1 MCILFSSL
9 ANLVGSFAT
18 SRTWVQILLQKK
30 KKKDIKTM
38 QFSRYKKRDWKI
50 KLAYL
55 PRKIKPIKYN
65 KDQIKSNLNE
75 ASKRKK
81 YKSTHKLKVTK
92 KFLSKKGGKKEEEE
106 EIEKRKSDIYAMF
119 AKRVKGK

>member
-1 MCILFSSL
+1 
-9 ANLVGSFAT
+9 
-18 SRTWVQILLQKK
+18 
-30 KKKDIKTM
+30 M

-55 PRKIKPIKYN
+55 PRKIKPTKYN

-92 KFLSKKGGKKEEEE
+92 KFLSKKGEKKKKKKKKLRKESLIYVQCSQKEWKENKK
-106 EIEKRKSDIYAMF
+106 KR
-119 AKRVKGK
+119 